1 MIIATMA
8 EAERLR
14 IAVRVVPNASR
25 NEIVGWIGE
34 ELKVKLQA
42 PPEGGRANKALTIFL
57 CQALE
62 LTRRNITIIA
72 GKKSRHKI
80 LEFSSLTLDELKRK
94 IHS

>member
-1 MIIATMA
+1 MLAIMA
-8 EAERLR
+8 EAERFR

-25 NEIVGWIGE
+25 DKIVGWIGE

-42 PPEGGRANKALTIFL
+42 PPEGGRANKALTMFL

-72 GKKSRHKI
+72 GKKSRHKT
-80 LEFSSLTLDELKRK
+80 LEFSSLTIDELKSK